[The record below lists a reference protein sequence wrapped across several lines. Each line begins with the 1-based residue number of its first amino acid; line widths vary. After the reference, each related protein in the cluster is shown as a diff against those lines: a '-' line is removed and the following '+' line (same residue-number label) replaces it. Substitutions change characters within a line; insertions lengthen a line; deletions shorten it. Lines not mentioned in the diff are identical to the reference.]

1 MEVNISQAIR
11 VFFNNSSFEM
21 IFFEA
26 FANALDAEAT
36 EFSID
41 IKLDNKDEL
50 CNLSLTITD
59 NGVGFTEDRFSK
71 FGKLL
76 DVDEESHKGL
86 G

>member
-1 MEVNISQAIR
+1 
-11 VFFNNSSFEM
+11 M

-59 NGVGFTEDRFSK
+59 NGVGFTEDDS
-71 FGKLL
+71 LN
-76 DVDEESHKGL
+76 L
-86 G
+86 GNYLMLTKKVIKA